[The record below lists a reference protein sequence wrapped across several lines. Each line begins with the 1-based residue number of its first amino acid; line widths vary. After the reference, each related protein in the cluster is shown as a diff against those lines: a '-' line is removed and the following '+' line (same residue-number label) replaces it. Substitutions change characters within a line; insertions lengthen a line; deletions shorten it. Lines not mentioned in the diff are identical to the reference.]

1 MYEKLKSIL
10 IDDLELTAE
19 DIRPEA
25 TLDEAGLDSLAIVDL
40 SIVLGKQYGF
50 EISDD
55 ELMEAATV
63 ADIADLLA
71 LRASAG
77 LIQASG

>member
-1 MYEKLKSIL
+1 LYEKLKSIL

-40 SIVLGKQYGF
+40 SIVLNKQYGF
-50 EISDD
+50 EVSDD

-63 ADIADLLA
+63 ADIAGLLA

>member
-40 SIVLGKQYGF
+40 SIVLNKQYGF
-50 EISDD
+50 EVSDD

-63 ADIADLLA
+63 ADIAGLLA